1 MRQKLKSSFL
11 QRAGLGD
18 YKLISLPVDASFRS
32 YDRVKTKDTSFI
44 LMDAPPEKE
53 STEAFVDIAR
63 LLSSHNFKSPEIFQ
77 IDSENGFLLLEDFG
91 HVRIKDR
98 LIEQPEAQEKIYKNI
113 INLLSD
119 MQKKVKADHLKKQD
133 LDLLLK
139 GIETYVDWY
148 FAFEEQK
155 LSAADKALYL
165 AKWQKLLAVLPDLG
179 QVIVLRDFHVE
190 NLMHISEN
198 EIGIL
203 DFQDA
208 VVGHPAYDLVS
219 VLQDARHEVSEE
231 LEKKMIDLYLQ
242 LNPHFDK
249 EQFLFSY
256 NILGAQRN
264 SRILGVF
271 ARKFLRDGQ
280 DKYLEFMPRVQNYLD
295 RNFRLLA

>member
-11 QRAGLGD
+11 ETSGLKD
-18 YKLISLPVDASFRS
+18 YKLISLPLDASFRS
-32 YDRVKTKDTSFI
+32 YDRVQTEDKSFI

-53 STEAFVDIAR
+53 STKTFVEIAR
-63 LLSSHNFKSPEIFQ
+63 LLSFHDFRAPEIFH
-77 IDSENGFLLLEDFG
+77 IDSDNGFLLLEDFG

-98 LIEQPEAQEKIYKNI
+98 LLESPESQEEIYEDVI
-113 INLLSD
+113 RLLSD
-119 MQKKVKADHLKKQD
+119 MQKKVKADHLNEQS
-133 LDLLLK
+133 LDLLVS

-148 FAFEEQK
+148 FAFEGKELSDVEK
-155 LSAADKALYL
+155 DRYLEKWYDLLSA
-165 AKWQKLLAVLPDLG
+165 LPDLG

-190 NLMHISEN
+190 NLMHIAEG

-219 VLQDARHEVSEE
+219 VLQDARHEVSED
-231 LEKKMIDLYLQ
+231 LEQKMLDLYLQ
-242 LNPHFDK
+242 LNPHLDK

-271 ARKFLRDGQ
+271 ARKALRDGQ
-280 DKYLEFMPRVQNYLD
+280 DKYLELMPRVQNYLD
-295 RNFRLLA
+295 RNFRFLE